1 MILSILLTI
10 ICGLIGFY
18 GFDAFY
24 HEEYLL
30 GIVSHFFGV
39 LVGLIIIKYR
49 MQNQKGMT
57 LPVILLIFVPMLGAF
72 SVAVLALDLKNKGRK
87 GILEEYALHINSEEY
102 RELFTRDYNEFKPD
116 PAKLYS
122 LSDVLQSNLPVV
134 QKRVAIEALAQMDNP
149 RTVAVLR
156 EALQMGSVEV
166 RFFSSSV
173 LSKMEMRLEQK
184 LLDLKEEDRG
194 NNQLS
199 VISEQAQAYFDFVFF
214 SIVDGTRKEEYLN
227 LALGY
232 ALDALSFEQSRSM
245 LAIAG
250 RILLMKKQYKEAVK
264 IFSIYIREYPKDVR
278 GWLWRAEAYLHI
290 NDYNMVSYNA
300 RVALDMGGIPGSLIE
315 ATEFWAKGVMYEQAV

>member
-1 MILSILLTI
+1 MIFSILLTI

-24 HEEYLL
+24 HEEYLF
-30 GIVSHFFGV
+30 GIVSHLLGV
-39 LVGLIIIKYR
+39 LIGLVIIKFR
-49 MQNQKGMT
+49 MQNQRGIT
-57 LPVILLIFVPMLGAF
+57 LPVALILFVPVLGALGV
-72 SVAVLALDLKNKGRK
+72 SVLALDLKNKGRR
-87 GILEEYALHINSEEY
+87 GILEEYAIHINPEEY

-116 PAKLYS
+116 PTKLYS
-122 LSDVLQSNLPVV
+122 LSDVLQSNLSVV
-134 QKRVAIEALAQMDNP
+134 QKRVAIEALAQMDSP
-149 RTVAVLR
+149 RTIAILR

-184 LLDLKEEDRG
+184 LLELKSEDRG
-194 NNQLS
+194 NNQVS
-199 VISEQAQAYFDFVFF
+199 VISELAQVYFDFVFF

-232 ALDALSFEQSRSM
+232 TLDALSLELNNSM

-250 RILLMKKQYKEAVK
+250 RILLMKEQYKEATK
-264 IFSIYIREYPKDVR
+264 IFNLYIREYPEDVR
-278 GWLWRAEAYLHI
+278 GWLWRAEAYLHT

-300 RVALDMGGIPGSLIE
+300 KMALEIGGIPSSLVE
-315 ATEFWAKGVMYEQAV
+315 AAEFWAKGVTYERAV